1 MQCLAVKKLPEGPS
15 WEYELKLDGYRTLAV
30 KHAGW
35 LTLYSRNKKI
45 FNSRF
50 PRIVEALSG
59 LPDESIIDGE
69 TVALDDAGRPSFNR
83 LQNFSTA
90 KTIAFFAF
98 DVLMWKGK
106 DLRMSS
112 LYARRELLRKNVMS
126 KLPDVHYSESFAV
139 PVDRILS
146 VLRDQGLE
154 GVVAK
159 RQDSKYEAGRR
170 SGAWVKMRIGGGQ
183 EFVIGGYTPAPKN
196 FDTILVGYYEGKK
209 LLFASK
215 VRNGFVPASRESLF
229 RNFEKLRTETCPFA
243 NLPDTKKGRWG
254 EGLTAADMEKC
265 VWLKPRLVAVIDYAE
280 WTPANHLRHAKFVGL
295 REDKKPREVTRG
307 TTDLVSS

>member
-1 MQCLAVKKLPEGPS
+1 MQCLAVNKLPEGPS

-126 KLPDVHYSESFAV
+126 KLPDVHYSESFAA

-146 VLRDQGLE
+146 VLRDQDLE

-243 NLPDTKKGRWG
+243 NLP
-254 EGLTAADMEKC
+254 EGDGVRYIDGLQ
-265 VWLKPRLVAVIDYAE
+265 VAVVQSDPIRESLGLSHCPHCVHQHRVVLAE
-280 WTPANHLRHAKFVGL
+280 
-295 REDKKPREVTRG
+295 D
-307 TTDLVSS
+307 